1 MKVNDNHHMRAH
13 TCGRLRF
20 LSFLMVHLSLLLL
33 CMSVESFIPSSD
45 NLLAAESFPATQEND
60 VRIPVRPASVL
71 SRELVQ
77 VAQQA
82 RVSVV
87 NITIKTKSNNESGQ
101 FELFPFLD
109 NPFPRRLYENP
120 TESQEEIPLLD
131 SPEIRT
137 ASGVII
143 RSDGYII
150 TNNHVVD
157 QAYDIRIQLADQRIM
172 PAQIIGQDP
181 QTDLAVL
188 KIEAENLPVVHWG
201 DSGHLQVGEIVVAVG
216 NPVGLNQ
223 IVTMGIVSA
232 VGQGNF
238 DHVDMESFIQ
248 TDATVIPGNSG
259 GALLNLQGELIG
271 INTALLRD
279 NRSEMGIG
287 FAIPSQM
294 AKTVS
299 TMLIQKGTVTRGWIG
314 VATQKLTPE
323 LEIHLKNSGSHGVLV
338 TEFDKNGP
346 AGRAQFQQ
354 RDIILSY
361 RGTPIDEP
369 RQLQSLVAETKPG
382 TSVMITR
389 IHDGQEQTVAVTIE
403 EFPFLTIS
411 TPSSIPIKVSE
422 ILAGVTVEPIPK
434 DFARGKDG
442 LLVSAIVPGSLSD
455 TRGLEE
461 GDVILEINQIIMH
474 SVKDFKQVQAT
485 LGLKDRA
492 LLFIRREQVAM
503 FLAIHKD

>member
-1 MKVNDNHHMRAH
+1 MNVNDNQHMCARR
-13 TCGRLRF
+13 CGRLKF
-20 LSFLMVHLSLLLL
+20 LSFLFVHLSLFLLI
-33 CMSVESFIPSSD
+33 MSVELFIPSSEKA
-45 NLLAAESFPATQEND
+45 LAAESVLTTND
-60 VRIPVRPASVL
+60 NNSVRQASVL
-71 SRELVQ
+71 SRALVQ

-87 NITIKTKSNNESGQ
+87 HITIKTKSSNDSAQ
-101 FELFPFLD
+101 VELFPFLD
-109 NPFPRRLYENP
+109 NPFPRRLSEKP
-120 TESQEEIPLLD
+120 TDPQEEITLPD

-157 QAYDIRIQLADQRIM
+157 QAYDIRIQLADQRTLRATIV
-172 PAQIIGQDP
+172 GQDP
-181 QTDLAVL
+181 QADLAVL
-188 KIEAENLPVVHWG
+188 KVEAENLPVVHWG

-216 NPVGLNQ
+216 SPVGLNQ

-238 DHVDMESFIQ
+238 DHIDMESFIQ

-279 NRSEMGIG
+279 NRGEMGIG

-299 TMLIQKGTVTRGWIG
+299 TVLIEKGKVTRGWIG
-314 VATQKLTPE
+314 IATQKLTPE
-323 LEIHLKNSGSHGVLV
+323 LGGYFNTPGSNGVLV
-338 TEFDKNGP
+338 TELDEHGP
-346 AGRAQFQQ
+346 AGRAEFQQ
-354 RDIILSY
+354 RDIILNY
-361 RGTPIDEP
+361 GGIPIEEP
-369 RQLQSLVAETKPG
+369 RQLRSLVAETKPG

-389 IHDGQEQTVAVTIE
+389 IRDGQEQTVPVTIE
-403 EFPFLTIS
+403 EFPFPMIS
-411 TPSSIPIKVSE
+411 SPSLIPLNVSE
-422 ILAGVTVEPIPK
+422 LLVGVTVEPIPK

-442 LLVSAIVPGSLSD
+442 VLVSAIVPGSLSD

-461 GDVILEINQIIMH
+461 GDVILNINQTIMH
-474 SVKDFKQVQAT
+474 SVKDFQEVQGR
-485 LGLKDRA
+485 LGPKDRA

-503 FLAIHKD
+503 FLSIHEE